1 MNSDYNTLL
10 CVLFDVDPLLIKD
23 VIDFRPGHPMYLD
36 YYLGHVGLPIS
47 DLADLKVTYPRIFS
61 QKVLK

>member
-23 VIDFRPGHPMYLD
+23 VIDFRPGHSVYLD
-36 YYLGHVGLPIS
+36 NYLGHVGLPIS
-47 DLADLKVTYPRIFS
+47 DLADFEVTYPRIFC